1 MKPLIGHV
9 LCPTQNIGWSKNYQS
24 LVQLYVKAVS
34 HDLREADLSSLRK
47 LVGFAAQVLQ
57 FKDRTKKS
65 NSLKE
70 EISRDMARQ
79 LLRLNLSERRLW
91 AELYLLEP
99 SWLSAQV
106 SSEMISIQTNTNI
119 SIYISIYAAHL
130 YDSVILYA
138 KVKIKKDK
146 EAFIFLKLLFEV
158 TCLQKIS
165 IKIFCLGIISGS
177 ISLTENRPIYLGCLR
192 QN

>member
-1 MKPLIGHV
+1 MIRGNSCEDMIAYQDKLLAWKSLIVISGSPYRIDHTHFAKTVREYNSKP
-9 LCPTQNIGWSKNYQS
+9 PFQ
-24 LVQLYVKAVS
+24 
-34 HDLREADLSSLRK
+34 
-47 LVGFAAQVLQ
+47 FASDKFPIPLA
-57 FKDRTKKS
+57 
-65 NSLKE
+65 
-70 EISRDMARQ
+70 A
-79 LLRLNLSERRLW
+79 
-91 AELYLLEP
+91 
-99 SWLSAQV
+99 
-106 SSEMISIQTNTNI
+106 NTNI

-146 EAFIFLKLLFEV
+146 EDFIFLKLLFEV
-158 TCLQKIS
+158 TCLQEIS